1 MKTVQAQRNDPVTAG
16 TDLFGHVPAPDI
28 ELTTTPSKASATR
41 PQPKSRI
48 APKRPIS
55 PLSEESDDSSD
66 EAFPINLE
74 PAESDSVDT
83 CLAKRMIDRMI
94 ADLNGRKAQNAGD
107 LFGHIGGDRETCK
120 LDALIWMYDLNPD
133 GSAVPFEWVCNE
145 IGLDHEAMRRITAR
159 SVRDDLKRIL
169 KILTGFFGIEH
180 AKACEYKLSD
190 YVNLTGWNPH

>member
-1 MKTVQAQRNDPVTAG
+1 MKTVQAQRNDSVTAG
-16 TDLFGHVPAPDI
+16 TDLFGHVPAPVI
-28 ELTTTPSKASATR
+28 ELLTQPSKPAPTK
-41 PQPKSRI
+41 PQPKTRI
-48 APKRPIS
+48 TPNRAASSLIDD
-55 PLSEESDDSSD
+55 SDDPSD
-66 EAFPINLE
+66 EVFPLDLE
-74 PAESDSVDT
+74 PTTSDSVDT

-94 ADLNGRKAQNAGD
+94 ADLTGSKAQNAGD

-159 SVRDDLKRIL
+159 SVREDLKRIL